1 MTAAA
6 AYGASY
12 LVPREAISI
21 SVCGARSQAPAALQR
36 VGADLANRRFQV
48 GDWFEWEYRDDQGLT
63 SSRERYVI
71 RSVSG
76 PELIIDME
84 SKLHE
89 REDFQAHHRIHLS
102 LADALNAKDD
112 RKQWSLI
119 KFGFHRDGRWLEAPY
134 TDNVQAFEEKFD
146 CFLMAAGLPEEER
159 QYVDVAT
166 GGATRRAFDAV
177 GDARGD
183 ATLVRTPR
191 HEYSGAWYISE
202 PEEHAGVAAFKAF
215 GVEGAP
221 GTYTFQLV
229 ATGRMEA

>member
-1 MTAAA
+1 M
-6 AYGASY
+6 
-12 LVPREAISI
+12 
-21 SVCGARSQAPAALQR
+21 
-36 VGADLANRRFQV
+36 
-48 GDWFEWEYRDDQGLT
+48 
-63 SSRERYVI
+63 
-71 RSVSG
+71 
-76 PELIIDME
+76 
-84 SKLHE
+84 
-89 REDFQAHHRIHLS
+89 
-102 LADALNAKDD
+102 
-112 RKQWSLI
+112 
-119 KFGFHRDGRWLEAPY
+119 
-134 TDNVQAFEEKFD
+134 
-146 CFLMAAGLPEEER
+146 
-159 QYVDVAT
+159 DVAT